1 MSEIYFKGNQNPRS
15 LDEISLMRYRPVIQN
30 VTDVALEIYT
40 QTLVTGF
47 SPETWR
53 SQGTTLVNRVMAT
66 PGGQWFRESFSENYN
81 ADFRA
86 EVERILSANS
96 SEPSRTT

>member
-1 MSEIYFKGNQNPRS
+1 
-15 LDEISLMRYRPVIQN
+15 MRYRLVIQN
-30 VTDVALEIYT
+30 VTDFELEIYT

-47 SPETWR
+47 SPETWQ

-66 PGGQWFRESFSENYN
+66 PGGQWFLENFSDNYN
-81 ADFRA
+81 SDFQA

-96 SEPSRTT
+96 TDPSNTT